1 MVISTRLKGKKR
13 TKEKKQEP
21 AFFPHSS
28 GIGVVCGLCL
38 PYNLKIMKWVYIE
51 DLAGA
56 VDQDV
61 EIRGWLYN
69 KRSSGKVR
77 FLVIR
82 DGTGIV
88 QATVF
93 GREKDHPLFAAF
105 DTLTQESSLIAR
117 GRVRAESRAPGGYE
131 IALEEIEIL
140 QVAKDY
146 PITPKEHSTP
156 FLMEHRHLWLRSQK
170 QHAVLQV
177 RTEVIRAIRDFFDG
191 RGFRL
196 MDTPIL
202 TPSAC
207 EGTTT
212 LFETQYFD
220 QKAYLSQSGQL
231 YNEATAMAFGKVYCF
246 GPTFRAEKSKTRR
259 HLIEFWMVEPEVAFA
274 TLQDVIALGEDLVM
288 YILERVLEK
297 RRGDLETLERDCAPL
312 EKIARPFPRLTYDEA
327 LPMLQ
332 ARGSAIE
339 WGGDFGAPEETLISQ
354 IYDSPVC
361 VTHFPS
367 QIKAFY
373 MQPDAERPELALGVD
388 FLASEGYG
396 EIIGGGQRI
405 HDLELL
411 EQRIRE
417 HDLPQAA
424 YEWYLDLRKY
434 GSVPHGGFGLG
445 VERTVAWLCGIR
457 HIRETIPFP
466 RLLYRIYP

>member
-1 MVISTRLKGKKR
+1 M
-13 TKEKKQEP
+13 
-21 AFFPHSS
+21 F
-28 GIGVVCGLCL
+28 
-38 PYNLKIMKWVYIE
+38 
-51 DLAGA
+51 
-56 VDQDV
+56 
-61 EIRGWLYN
+61 
-69 KRSSGKVR
+69 
-77 FLVIR
+77 
-82 DGTGIV
+82 
-88 QATVF
+88 
-93 GREKDHPLFAAF
+93 
-105 DTLTQESSLIAR
+105 
-117 GRVRAESRAPGGYE
+117 
-131 IALEEIEIL
+131 
-140 QVAKDY
+140 
-146 PITPKEHSTP
+146 
-156 FLMEHRHLWLRSQK
+156 
-170 QHAVLQV
+170 
-177 RTEVIRAIRDFFDG
+177 
-191 RGFRL
+191 
-196 MDTPIL
+196 
-202 TPSAC
+202 
-207 EGTTT
+207 
-212 LFETQYFD
+212 
-220 QKAYLSQSGQL
+220 
-231 YNEATAMAFGKVYCF
+231 
-246 GPTFRAEKSKTRR
+246 
-259 HLIEFWMVEPEVAFA
+259 
-274 TLQDVIALGEDLVM
+274 
-288 YILERVLEK
+288 ILERVLNK

-417 HDLPQAA
+417 HDLPRAA

-445 VERTVAWLCGIR
+445 VERTVAWLCGIK